1 METKSHWNKKVSAN
15 RGLEWRKKLLA
26 GRLDIQMNPTHLRL
40 KRIKKNKTQ
49 MELAALSGMSN
60 TTYGAV
66 ESGRRPVVKEKGEKI
81 AKTLGLAFDTAF
93 SQTKNHKNRFVA
105 LRGK

>member
-1 METKSHWNKKVSAN
+1 MEKAHWNQKVSAN
-15 RGLEWRKKLLA
+15 RGLAWRKKLLA

-40 KRIKKNKTQ
+40 RRIKKNKTQ

-81 AKTLGLAFDTAF
+81 AKALGIGFDDAF
-93 SQTKNHKNRFVA
+93 SQSKTHKKRFVA
-105 LRGK
+105 IRNK